1 VPATT
6 STHGMGGTYRGRKVG
21 RSLVVAVALVVAALA
36 VFAAEAGAGS
46 FDSRPPE
53 AVLMKGQAVLQT
65 GQRGSYCWS
74 WYDEAIGDW
83 KGLCADTFSYA
94 FPRADGLLKAGARL
108 HVRLAKP
115 ERPEKF
121 RITAYRGFDKKDKW
135 PVGKGRRLNT
145 IFEPVKRDGE
155 TVAWNVYF
163 RVNQPDRHYYL
174 DTFAVWGQ
182 VPNTHVSAGDATYT
196 FHVKTRA

>member
-1 VPATT
+1 
-6 STHGMGGTYRGRKVG
+6 M
-21 RSLVVAVALVVAALA
+21 
-36 VFAAEAGAGS
+36 
-46 FDSRPPE
+46 
-53 AVLMKGQAVLQT
+53 
-65 GQRGSYCWS
+65 
-74 WYDEAIGDW
+74 
-83 KGLCADTFSYA
+83 
-94 FPRADGLLKAGARL
+94 
-108 HVRLAKP
+108 AKP

-145 IFEPVKRDGE
+145 VFEPVKRDGE
-155 TVAWNVYF
+155 TVAWDVYF